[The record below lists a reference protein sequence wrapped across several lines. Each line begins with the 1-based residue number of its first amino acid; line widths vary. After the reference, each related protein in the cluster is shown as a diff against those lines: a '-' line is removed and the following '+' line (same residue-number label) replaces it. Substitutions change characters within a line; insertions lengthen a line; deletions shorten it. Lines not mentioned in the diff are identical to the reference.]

1 MAYAVVRRTREIGIR
16 IAVGAPRNSVLWL
29 VLRETAVMIACG
41 VALGVP
47 AVLALARLVKSV
59 LYGLRPEDPLAIS
72 AAVVILLSAA
82 VMAAYLPARRASRVD
97 PMVALRYE

>member
-1 MAYAVVRRTREIGIR
+1 
-16 IAVGAPRNSVLWL
+16 
-29 VLRETAVMIACG
+29 
-41 VALGVP
+41 LGVP